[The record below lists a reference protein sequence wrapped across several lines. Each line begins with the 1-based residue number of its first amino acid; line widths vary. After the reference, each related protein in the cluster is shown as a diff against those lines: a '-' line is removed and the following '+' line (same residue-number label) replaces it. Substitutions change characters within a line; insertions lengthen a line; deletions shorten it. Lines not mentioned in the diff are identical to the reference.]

1 MQVSVE
7 STSTLER
14 KLTIGVDAANIEK
27 EIEKR
32 LAQVSRTAK
41 VDGFRAGKVPM
52 RVIKQR
58 YAQGVRQEVLGEQI
72 QRSFIQAVTQE
83 KLNPAGTP
91 RIEQVNDKEGEDFTF
106 VATFEVYPEVKV
118 GGLENISIEK
128 PVAEVTDAD
137 VDNMISILSKQQA
150 KWVDSSAA
158 AKDGDRV
165 KLDFEGFIDG
175 TAFEG
180 GKADGYVL
188 AIGSKSMIPGFE
200 DQVVGM
206 AVGQEGTVK
215 VTFPADYH
223 KEDLKGKA
231 AEFKVKVHEIKTAEL
246 PELNPEFFA
255 KYGVDCA
262 DEAAFKVEV
271 KKNMVRELK
280 QAVKRQVKNVTLE
293 ALLAQNALEVPA
305 SLVDQEVARMQ
316 QQAVSQFGGGQKLDP
331 SQLPR
336 ELFADQ
342 AVHRVKLGLLINAT
356 IEQFAIKAGEEKI
369 NEIIADLASTFQD
382 ADQVVEYYKSN
393 REQRAQIEA
402 LALEEAVVDAVL
414 AKAKV
419 TEKSASYE
427 EVIRAANNG

>member
-150 KWVDSSAA
+150 KWVNSSAA

-206 AVGQEGTVK
+206 TVGQEGTVK

-342 AVHRVKLGLLINAT
+342 ATHRVKLGLLINAT

>member
-118 GGLENISIEK
+118 GGLENISVEK

-206 AVGQEGTVK
+206 TVGQEGTVK

-293 ALLAQNALEVPA
+293 ALLAQNALEVPV

-342 AVHRVKLGLLINAT
+342 ATHRVKLGLLINAT

-382 ADQVVEYYKSN
+382 ADQVIEYYKSN

>member
-41 VDGFRAGKVPM
+41 VDGFRSGKVPM

-91 RIEQVNDKEGEDFTF
+91 RIESVNDKEGEDFTF
-106 VATFEVYPEVKV
+106 IATFEVYPEVKV
-118 GGLENISIEK
+118 GGLENINIEK

-137 VDNMISILSKQQA
+137 VANMISILSKQQA
-150 KWVDSSAA
+150 TWVDSTAA

-175 TAFEG
+175 AAFEG
-180 GKADGYVL
+180 GKADAYVL

-206 AVGQEGTVK
+206 TVGQEGTVN

-231 AEFKVKVHEIKTAEL
+231 AEFKVKVHEIKTAQL

-255 KYGVDCA
+255 KYGVECA
-262 DEAAFKVEV
+262 DEASFKVEV

-280 QAVKRQVKNVTLE
+280 QAIKRQVKSVTLE
-293 ALLAQNALEVPA
+293 ALLAQNALDVPTA
-305 SLVDQEVARMQ
+305 LVDQEVARMQ

-342 AVHRVKLGLLINAT
+342 AAHRVKLGLLINAT
-356 IEQFAIKAGEEKI
+356 IEQLSIKAGEEKI

-382 ADQVVEYYKSN
+382 AEQVVEYYKSN